1 MMAKTYTYDPAK
13 IKENGKDRM
22 RFELG
27 DTMVEGGV
35 DTCALTDEE
44 YDAIMGIY
52 PSKWRKAKLELLRSI
67 LHRFAYEVN
76 TTVGPLSLQLRGRFD
91 AWKAL
96 YDELSKE
103 ISKMAAPSMNRS
115 ITDTPPYFHE
125 GMHNNPRDGGTEGG
139 KKPND

>member
-13 IKENGKDRM
+13 ISENGKDRM

-27 DTMVEGGV
+27 DTMVEGGA

-44 YDAIMGIY
+44 YSAIMDIY

-67 LHRFAYEVN
+67 MHRFAYEVN

-103 ISKMAAPSMNRS
+103 ISKMAAPSMSRS
-115 ITDTPPYFHE
+115 ITDKPPYFYE
-125 GMHNNPRDGGTEGG
+125 GMHNNPVAGGTEGG
-139 KKPND
+139 KKPDD

>member
-1 MMAKTYTYDPAK
+1 MAKTYTYDPAK
-13 IKENGKDRM
+13 INENGKDRM

-27 DTMVEGGV
+27 DTMVEGGAE
-35 DTCALTDEE
+35 TCALTDEE
-44 YDAIMGIY
+44 YNAIISMY

-96 YDELSKE
+96 YDDLSKE
-103 ISKMAAPSMNRS
+103 VSMMAAPSLNRS
-115 ITDTPPYFHE
+115 ITEKPPYFYE
-125 GMHNNPRDGGTEGG
+125 GMHNNPVAGGTEGG
-139 KKPND
+139 RKLDD

>member
-1 MMAKTYTYDPAK
+1 MMTKTYTYNPAK
-13 IKENGKDRM
+13 ISESGKDRM

-27 DTMVEGGV
+27 DTMVEGGA

-44 YDAIMGIY
+44 YEAVMGLY
-52 PSKWRKAKLELLRSI
+52 PTKRKKVKLELLRSI

-91 AWKAL
+91 AWKIL

-103 ISKMAAPSMNRS
+103 VSNMAVPSMNRKL
-115 ITDTPPYFHE
+115 TETPPYFYE
-125 GMHNNPRDGGTEGG
+125 GMQENPIAGGTEGG
-139 KKPND
+139 GKKDE